1 MKFVANQI
9 KFVPLISSLF
19 HPRRKNW
26 PRNFEKKMENG
37 GLELGLLKL
46 PKLNFWVFE
55 KANGRVSGAPE
66 TCFFMFFGLNAAPS
80 KTSNLS
86 NFKKLSNSS
95 RVLYRDEALFMYWR
109 QIHKTHLMLLQC
121 WKITSACNTRCR
133 LIAKKDRKSWWKIL
147 IKNWHH
153 QMFNEIGI

>member
-1 MKFVANQI
+1 
-9 KFVPLISSLF
+9 
-19 HPRRKNW
+19 
-26 PRNFEKKMENG
+26 MENG

-86 NFKKLSNSS
+86 NFWS
-95 RVLYRDEALFMYWR
+95 F
-109 QIHKTHLMLLQC
+109 QIQVEFYVMTLGKYKSYQAPYSLKWNWVINLIEFCT
-121 WKITSACNTRCR
+121 TS
-133 LIAKKDRKSWWKIL
+133 I
-147 IKNWHH
+147 
-153 QMFNEIGI
+153 EI